1 MEKLLT
7 IKQTQVE
14 TTRKRRSSGYRR
26 FNQDFERAGEK
37 QSVFQ
42 RGEQIGAERTV
53 RRIFFHG
60 ARKIDTAIVMLSR
73 RMVGILTLFGVA
85 SIGEVLHAVRR
96 NMIANVR
103 HGAILARMSVRRKR
117 QPTEEQ

>member
-7 IKQTQVE
+7 IKQTLANDPQTAMVSSIRTLSAPE
-14 TTRKRRSSGYRR
+14 TSKASFKGAKIRSRRSGSPY
-26 FNQDFERAGEK
+26 FL
-37 QSVFQ
+37 
-42 RGEQIGAERTV
+42 
-53 RRIFFHG
+53 HG
-60 ARKIDTAIVMLSR
+60 ARKIDTAIVMFSR
-73 RMVGILTLFGVA
+73 RMVGILRLLGVA

-96 NMIANVR
+96 DMIANVR

>member
-14 TTRKRRSSGYRR
+14 STRKRRSSGYRR
-26 FNQDFERAGEK
+26 LNQDFERIGDK
-37 QSVFQ
+37 HSVFQ
-42 RGEQIGAERTV
+42 RREQICTERTV
-53 RRIFFHG
+53 RPIFFHC

-73 RMVGILTLFGVA
+73 RMVGILRLLGVA

-96 NMIANVR
+96 DMIANVR
-103 HGAILARMSVRRKR
+103 HAAILARMSVGRKR